1 MKKLIL
7 INVILIC
14 YIGFAT
20 AQSILTGT
28 IFSKSGDP
36 LPGATVELVNLNI
49 ATATD
54 AYGFFKIPGVPKG
67 MHTIRVNY
75 IGYAYYEKKFDMS
88 SSTSLDIE
96 LKEDIAMLQAVEVN
110 SLRVEQKDP
119 FSFSNLNK
127 EDIKRNNFGQDIP
140 YLLRNTPSVVATS
153 DAGAGIGY
161 TGVRVRGSDATR
173 TNVVINDVP
182 LNDSESQATFW
193 VNLPDLASSA
203 NSIQLQRGVGAS
215 TNGAG
220 AFGATLGVETKG
232 YEEDPCVE
240 LSNTFGS
247 FNTRRH
253 TLNLNSGRLANN
265 LVFEGRFSLINS
277 DGYIDRATSDLK
289 SGYLSAG
296 YFGEDF
302 SVQGIAMLGSE
313 ETYQSWYGAPESR
326 VKGDLEE
333 LQNHYNRNVGS
344 LYFTPKDSINLFDS
358 DRRYNY
364 YTYENQ
370 VDDYSQNHFQLHL
383 NKQMKSNVS
392 TQLVLH
398 YTKGNGFFEEFR
410 HRDQDSFSD
419 YGFPDPVVAGDTI
432 AFSNLVRRRW
442 LDNDFYGAVASV
454 NFGNSITDFK
464 IGGAFHRYE
473 GDHFGEIII
482 ADAGEFDFI
491 GNNYYFGD
499 ATKDDGNIYAKVNY
513 KLNGNLEV
521 YGDLQL
527 RYIDYKTQGTDNDLV
542 NYDIDEDF
550 TFFNPKLGLTYSLS
564 QNHILYTSIGVA
576 NKEPS
581 RSDFIDALT
590 NEVPQHETLYDLE
603 MGYKKLVGDF
613 TLNAN
618 IYYMLYGNQ
627 LIPTGELN
635 DVGSVIRQNVDDS
648 FRAGIEVDGTC
659 KINSKFHL
667 GFNAAFSQNKIKN
680 FDEVVYDYTNGFE
693 ILFNNFSDTD
703 IAFSPNVVAGLQLV
717 TLPTKGLEVGLYPKY
732 VGRQFLDNTSNED
745 RSIDDYLV
753 TDLIA
758 SYQLELKKLKE
769 VSLNLKV
776 NNLLDA
782 EYSANGYTYNY
793 IFGDLITENYLYPQ
807 AGINFLA
814 GLTIRF

>member
-1 MKKLIL
+1 VWSIS
-7 INVILIC
+7 I
-14 YIGFAT
+14 AT
-20 AQSILTGT
+20 AQSQLTGT
-28 IFSKSGDP
+28 IFSETGDP
-36 LPGATVELVNLNI
+36 LPGATIEVVDLNI
-49 ATATD
+49 ATTTD
-54 AYGFFKIPGVPKG
+54 AYGFFRVPNLTEG
-67 MHTIRVNY
+67 RYTLRVNY
-75 IGYAYYEKKFDMS
+75 IGYALYEEKFEMGVN
-88 SSTSLDIE
+88 TSLDIE
-96 LKEDIAMLQAVEVN
+96 LKEDVAMLAAVEVN
-110 SLRVEQKDP
+110 SLRLEQKDP

-127 EDIKRNNFGQDIP
+127 DDIKRNNFGQDVP
-140 YLLRNTPSVVATS
+140 YLLRNIPSVVATS

-193 VNLPDLASSA
+193 VNLPDLASST

-220 AFGATLGVETKG
+220 AFGATLGIETKG
-232 YEEDPCVE
+232 YEEDAYIE
-240 LSNTFGS
+240 LINTFGS
-247 FNTRRH
+247 FDTRRH
-253 TLNLNSGRLANN
+253 TLNLNSGKLDNN
-265 LVFEGRFSLINS
+265 LVFEGRLSLIKS

-289 SGYLSAG
+289 SGYFSAG
-296 YFGEDF
+296 YFGDDF

-313 ETYQSWYGAPESR
+313 VTYQSWYGSPESR
-326 VKGDLEE
+326 VDGDLEE

-344 LYFTPKDSINLFDS
+344 LYLTVEDSLNLFNS
-358 DRRYNY
+358 DCRYNY
-364 YTYENQ
+364 YLYENQ
-370 VDDYSQNHFQLHL
+370 VDDYNQNHFQVHF

-398 YTKGNGFFEEFR
+398 YTKGSGFFEEFR
-410 HRDQDSFSD
+410 FQNSFSD
-419 YGFPDPVVAGDTI
+419 FGFEDPVVNGETI
-432 AFSNLVRRRW
+432 SFSNLVRRRW

-454 NFGNSITDFK
+454 NFGISDAEFK

-473 GDHFGEIII
+473 GDHFGEIIDSDV
-482 ADAGEFDFI
+482 AEFDFI
-491 GNNYYFGD
+491 GDNYYFGES
-499 ATKDDGNIYAKVNY
+499 TKDDGNIYAKVNY
-513 KLNGNLEV
+513 ELNDNLEV

-527 RYIDYKTQGTDNDLV
+527 RYIDYKTKGTDNDLV
-542 NYDIDEDF
+542 NYDIDERF
-550 TFFNPKLGLTYSLS
+550 AFFNPKLGLTYTLS
-564 QNHILYTSIGVA
+564 ENQILYTSFGVA

-590 NEVPQHETLYDLE
+590 NEAPTHETLYDVE
-603 MGYKKLVGDF
+603 AGYKKLVGDF

-618 IYYMLYGNQ
+618 VYYMIYNNQ

-635 DVGSVIRQNVDDS
+635 DVGSVIRMNVEDS
-648 FRAGIEVDGTC
+648 YRAGIEFDGTY
-659 KINSKFHL
+659 KISSKFYL
-667 GFNAAFSQNKIKN
+667 GFNAAFSQNKIKD

-693 ILFNNFSDTD
+693 ILFNNFTDTD

-717 TLPTKGLEVGLYPKY
+717 ALPTKGLEVGLYPKY
-732 VGRQFLDNTSNED
+732 VGRQFLDNTSNIN

-758 SYQLELKKLKE
+758 SYQLNIKKLKE

-776 NNLLDA
+776 NNLFDVK
-782 EYSANGYTYNY
+782 YSANGYTYNY
-793 IFGDLITENYLYPQ
+793 IFEDLVVENFLYPQ